1 MTAYGRDL
9 LPHRP
14 PPQLRQKWSTRMDRN
29 TKDTTTQTAD
39 IVRHTDSEAT
49 SDEER
54 EAPLRPEQ
62 RGGPGAPMNTVDIK
76 GKAVL
81 SVTTGARLGR
91 VEEVL
96 FDPASLDMAALRIS
110 ANHQQAVIPFDQVHS
125 IGRDAVMVAGGDV
138 AQWITTSRA
147 AEGLVAFDDLKHHKV
162 VDDAGTLLGTPRAIA
177 VEPHT
182 GQLHQIEVHTGGML
196 GMGGQTT
203 TVPGSDVTGVGADVI
218 VVRAGPRPA

>member
-1 MTAYGRDL
+1 
-9 LPHRP
+9 
-14 PPQLRQKWSTRMDRN
+14 MDRN
-29 TKDTTTQTAD
+29 SSEDTSPQTTD
-39 IVRHTDSEAT
+39 VVRDRTLEAT
-49 SDEER
+49 SDER
-54 EAPLRPEQ
+54 PEAPLRPEQ
-62 RGGPGAPMNTVDIK
+62 QGDQAMPMKTSDIT

-81 SVTTGARLGR
+81 SISTGVRLGR

-110 ANHQQAVIPFDQVHS
+110 AYGQQAVVPFDQVHS
-125 IGRDAVMVAGGDV
+125 IGRDAVMVAGTDV

-147 AEGLVAFDDLKHHKV
+147 AEGLVTFDDLKHHKV

-177 VEPHT
+177 VDSQT
-182 GQLHQIEVHTGGML
+182 GRLHQLEVHGGGML

-218 VVRAGPRPA
+218 VVRASSRPG